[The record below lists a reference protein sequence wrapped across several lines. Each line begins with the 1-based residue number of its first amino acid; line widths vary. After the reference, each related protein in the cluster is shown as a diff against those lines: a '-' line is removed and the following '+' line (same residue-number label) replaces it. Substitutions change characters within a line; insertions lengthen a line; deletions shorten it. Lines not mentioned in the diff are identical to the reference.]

1 MTTAIFHRGSRIAVL
16 LIHGLTGTPKEM
28 DSVGMRLHRYGFT
41 VSIPVLPGHCSDMK
55 ALLQSD
61 RRDWLRAIAAE
72 YQRLAREGYQVFAG
86 GLSAGASMGIILAHH
101 FPEIRGLAL
110 YAITLKCNGWAVSRF
125 SFMLPLLLKI
135 PLFRN
140 RYHFQEAPPYG
151 IKNAQLRE
159 RIEMKLQSGD
169 SSAAG
174 HTNTPGIMLREVL
187 RLAGE
192 AKQVMPT
199 TRVPALLIHAR
210 EDDVTDIS
218 NSRYVERH
226 YGGKTA
232 FIQLEESYHLVTIDQ
247 ERQQV
252 AEATARFFYHQL
264 DDGERR
270 ALTASARKKIPGVEG
285 QDEPGGLRKKS
296 PA

>member
-28 DSVGMRLHRYGFT
+28 DSIAMRLHRYGFT
-41 VSIPVLPGHCSDMK
+41 VSIPVLPGHCSDMN
-55 ALLQSD
+55 ALLKTT
-61 RRDWLRAIAAE
+61 RLDWLREIAAE
-72 YQRLAREGYQVFAG
+72 YKRLTGEGYQVFAG

-101 FPEIRGLAL
+101 FPDMRGLAL
-110 YAITLKCNGWAVSRF
+110 YAITLKCNGWAVSKF

-140 RYHFQEAPPYG
+140 NYHFQEAPPYG
-151 IKNAQLRE
+151 IKNEQLRE
-159 RIEMKLQSGD
+159 RIVLKLQSGD

-174 HTNTPGIMLREVL
+174 HTNTPGVMLREVL

-192 AKQVMPT
+192 AKKVMPT

-226 YGGKTA
+226 YGGKTE

-252 AEATARFFYHQL
+252 AEATARFFYQQL
-264 DDGERR
+264 DENERQQL
-270 ALTASARKKIPGVEG
+270 AASARKKIPGIES
-285 QDEPGGLRKKS
+285 QPEPGGNLKK
-296 PA
+296 

>member
-28 DSVGMRLHRYGFT
+28 DSIGMRLHRYGFT
-41 VSIPVLPGHCSDMK
+41 VSIPVLPGHCADMN
-55 ALLQSD
+55 ALLQTN
-61 RRDWLRAIAAE
+61 RLDWLQAIATE
-72 YQRLAREGYQVFAG
+72 YRRLTGEGYVVFAG

-101 FPEIRGLAL
+101 FPDMRGLAL
-110 YAITLKCNGWAVSRF
+110 YAITLKCNGWAVSKF

-140 RYHFQEAPPYG
+140 HYHFKEAPPYG
-151 IKNAQLRE
+151 IKNEQLRE
-159 RIEMKLQSGD
+159 RIVMRLQSGD

-174 HTNTPGIMLREVL
+174 HTNTPGVMLREVL

-192 AKQVMPT
+192 AKRVMPT

-210 EDDVTDIS
+210 EDDVTDIA

-252 AEATARFFYHQL
+252 AEATARFFYQQL
-264 DDGERR
+264 DERER
-270 ALTASARKKIPGVEG
+270 QLLAASARKKIPGIDA
-285 QDEPGGLRKKS
+285 QPEPGGQQKK
-296 PA
+296 

>member
-28 DSVGMRLHRYGFT
+28 DSIAMRLHRYGFT
-41 VSIPVLPGHCSDMK
+41 VSIPVLPGHCQDMK
-55 ALLQSD
+55 ALLKTT
-61 RRDWLRAIAAE
+61 RLDWLREIAAE
-72 YQRLAREGYQVFAG
+72 YQRLNDEGYVVFAG

-101 FPEIRGLAL
+101 FPDMRGLAL
-110 YAITLKCNGWAVSRF
+110 YAITLKCNGWAVSRL

-140 RYHFQEAPPYG
+140 HYHFQEAPPYG
-151 IKNAQLRE
+151 IKNEQLRE
-159 RIEMKLQSGD
+159 RILLKLQSGD

-174 HTNTPGIMLREVL
+174 HTNTPGVMLREVL

-192 AKQVMPT
+192 AKKVMPA

-218 NSRYVERH
+218 NSRYVEHH

-252 AEATARFFYHQL
+252 AEATARFFYQQL
-264 DDGERR
+264 DEHERQLL
-270 ALTASARKKIPGVEG
+270 AASARKKIPGIDE
-285 QDEPGGLRKKS
+285 QPEPGGVTTR
-296 PA
+296 